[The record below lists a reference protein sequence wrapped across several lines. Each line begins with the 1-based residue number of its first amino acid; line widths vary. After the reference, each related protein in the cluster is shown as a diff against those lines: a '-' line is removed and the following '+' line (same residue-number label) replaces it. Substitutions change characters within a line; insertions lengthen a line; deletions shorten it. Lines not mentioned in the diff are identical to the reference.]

1 VEFALILPIF
11 LLILSGTIE
20 LGRAF
25 FAYGQLFQAA
35 QDGARYGAVLHK
47 DDAGIQSR
55 VQQLAPGG
63 TDDPVTIAA
72 VVGPLDES
80 AVAAADRARG
90 NLLRVTAQHTQRVL
104 IPLFPLSTFA
114 LSATASMVIE

>member
-1 VEFALILPIF
+1 MLPVY
-11 LLILSGTIE
+11 LLILSGTVE
-20 LGRAF
+20 FGRAF

-47 DDAGIQSR
+47 GDTDIRAR

-63 TDDPVTIAA
+63 TNDTVLISA
-72 VVGPLDES
+72 VVGPQDDG
-80 AVAAADRARG
+80 AVAAADRTRG
-90 NLLRVTAQHTQRVL
+90 NLLRVTAQHSQRVL

-114 LSATASMVIE
+114 LSATASMVVE